1 MNLDSRLR
9 GNDRD
14 RRYRFRNLSLLVTRY
29 LLLLTVSVLASC
41 ASSRYETYLEPH
53 TAVASWYGPE
63 FQGRQTAC
71 GERFD
76 MYQLTC
82 AHKELPFGTI
92 LSVTNLSNG
101 KTVKC
106 VVNDRGPFVSGRDL
120 DLSYAAA
127 KEIGLIGSGTAE
139 VRIANLGRDSGYI
152 REVKY
157 IASNGPFTIQIGSFR
172 DHDNALH
179 LKEGLDL
186 KYKAVYVIEASVKN
200 AAYYRVRMGKFQR
213 RKEAVDLAKRLAY
226 EGYSPW
232 VVHYD
237 ERA

>member
-14 RRYRFRNLSLLVTRY
+14 RCYRFCNLSLLVTRY
-29 LLLLTVSVLASC
+29 LLLVAVSVLASC

-53 TAVASWYGPE
+53 EAVASWYGPE

-92 LSVTNLSNG
+92 LSVTNLANG
-101 KTVKC
+101 KTVRC

-127 KEIGLIGSGTAE
+127 REIGVIGSGTRK
-139 VRIANLGRDSGYI
+139 VRIANLGRDSSYI

-157 IASNGPFTIQIGSFR
+157 VASDGPFTIQIGSFR

-186 KYKAVYVIEASVKN
+186 KYKAVYVVEASVKS
-200 AAYYRVRMGKFQR
+200 ATYYRVRIGKFQR
-213 RKEAVDLAKRLAY
+213 RKDAADLAKALAY